1 MYQILPDRFNFSG
14 EEKNLTRTDFQRNT
28 DWYALPQW
36 WPNENGEITNS
47 DFFMGYLKGITQKL
61 DYLESVSY
69 THLVIMPLSS
79 E

>member
-47 DFFMGYLKGITQKL
+47 DFFMGDLKGITQNSTTL
-61 DYLESVSY
+61 RSWV
-69 THLVIMPLSS
+69 
-79 E
+79 